1 MSYLVAKSMIR
12 AKTAFRGLPVP
23 TAIALSCPHCRE
35 FLTYSCR
42 DYLYHAATQTITF
55 LGTCPACSGKV
66 SFWQVNSRDGEKSQ
80 IFMYPAA
87 AHQHQVIPGI
97 EYVPQPIAEN
107 YREALQTYHHRYY
120 KAATT
125 MVRASLEDIFKT
137 VLGDGEI
144 KELAA
149 LIQELAQK
157 NNLTEQVTDIA
168 TTIADSPQLLAYLTF
183 DNKPSQDTAA
193 VLLKLLEFILSYTY
207 VLPAAIKRLQHEIS
221 CLEQAGETE

>member
-23 TAIALSCPHCRE
+23 TAIALSCPHCHE

-87 AHQHQVIPGI
+87 THQHQVIPGI

-125 MVRASLEDIFKT
+125 MVRASLEVIFKT

-168 TTIADSPQLLAYLTF
+168 TTIADSPQLLAYLTLTT
-183 DNKPSQDTAA
+183 NQ
-193 VLLKLLEFILSYTY
+193 VRILRQCCLNYWSYPF
-207 VLPAAIKRLQHEIS
+207 LHLCPPGGNKRLQHEIS